1 VYVLVCDLDDDGD
14 LDFVSVD
21 SLVSGTG
28 RVQSSHSIVYYE
40 NVGTASDPNFI
51 QHREKE
57 LNPFYDILT
66 LYPSYFVQYEAQLID
81 IDGDGDC
88 DWSIV
93 SYSNNDDQP
102 VYFENVGSPR
112 HAVFKMRLGG
122 NTASPLHADTAP
134 QRKATNNLHK
144 WVDINKDGFIDYVQQ
159 DQTDYGRSYLFLS
172 VPPSTPTFTEDA
184 TVFDSGLDSMNRRSQ
199 AHSLWDF
206 DNDGDFDLLVL
217 GNDWKPF
224 WYYENTGTKYKAVW
238 TQRLDAATNP
248 FLSMNIESAI
258 SKTANAQKSKY
269 FVVYD
274 LDADGDG
281 DVIISSHIG
290 KVFSLSEKNKQ
301 IR

>member
-1 VYVLVCDLDDDGD
+1 MYVLVCDLDDDGD

-28 RVQSSHSIVYYE
+28 RVQSSYSIVYYE

-66 LYPSYFVQYEAQLID
+66 LYSSYFVQYEAQLVD

-93 SYSNNDDQP
+93 SYSDHGDQP
-102 VYFENVGSPR
+102 TIFENVGSPK
-112 HAVFKMRLGG
+112 HPVFKMRPNEKVSSL
-122 NTASPLHADTAP
+122 LHKDTAP
-134 QRKATNNLHK
+134 ARKAGNNLHK
-144 WVDINKDGFIDYVQQ
+144 WVDINQDGFIDYVQQ
-159 DQTDYGRSYLFLS
+159 DGTLYGRSYLFLS

-184 TVFDSGLDSMNRRSQ
+184 TVFDTTALTNMNRRSQ

-217 GNDWKPF
+217 GNSWKPF
-224 WYYENTGTKYKAVW
+224 WYWENTGTKYNAVW

-290 KVFSLSEKNKQ
+290 KVFTLSFHV
-301 IR
+301 